1 MTNER
6 RNMEKTGVNV
16 IHLTKWLTFSDNTIN
31 QLGQWLTSR
40 CIFVIQFT
48 EWITFDI
55 KGVYRQAKW
64 LTSAV

>member
-1 MTNER
+1 MTKER

-40 CIFVIQFT
+40 CLFVIQFT
-48 EWITFDI
+48 E
-55 KGVYRQAKW
+55 
-64 LTSAV
+64 